1 MMSSPMKPPR
11 RTKKILVEMPIDM
24 AEALRIHAIFE
35 RTSMSA
41 IVRRALTEH
50 LGEIIE
56 NVRRP

>member
-1 MMSSPMKPPR
+1 MDKPTRP
-11 RTKKILVEMPIDM
+11 TKKMLVEMPIDM